1 MEPQLFDRLQQLTP
15 GSEKYRRILRMF
27 ERRTLSGVVARLL
40 SEEDPATRQQL
51 EQTLREELAS
61 PE

>member
-15 GSEKYRRILRMF
+15 GSEKYRRILKIF
-27 ERRTLSGVVARLL
+27 ERHTLSGVMARLL
-40 SEEDPATRQQL
+40 TEEDAATKQRL
-51 EQTLREELAS
+51 EQTLREELAT